1 MMKGRRIATVAALGT
16 STAALAML
24 TGLAGAR
31 ADELSDMRL
40 NQQLLSQRIDQ
51 LAAVGL
57 APDVFSVN
65 TNPAASA
72 PTTAGSFPRS
82 ILIPGTDTSLK
93 VYGEIDEVI
102 DYWMSGGNPNGS
114 PQSTTVGINGQSQT
128 IPVLTNGAGAVGH
141 TILGA
146 SPATPVAVAGTTTLA
161 NAQAHARS
169 DGIFQQSPRQSKL
182 GFETRTPTPLG
193 EARTLMEFDWAGS
206 STFVPGGADPLSS
219 SDNLVPRLKY
229 AYGTLGGFLAGQA
242 TSNFSDPDANAEAL
256 DFGGNAGEPGHVRI
270 PQVRYTV
277 PVPFGFGGSFSVSA
291 ETPET
296 DIYTANGLEA
306 SDAGVI
312 PTATTSCLGPTG
324 IASPGTVSAA
334 APNGTVT
341 CSTTLLTSGVTPLN
355 PAKAAAPDFTMAWYL
370 PQAWGHFDVSAV
382 IRPGLDV
389 TDGKFFAKNYIGYGG
404 HFGMDFKPGW
414 FGWAKDDFT
423 VHFTLGEA
431 LGSYLNSTTNFALVT
446 NYGLPA
452 TSGTNGIGAAATNAQ
467 AGTYGGFNG
476 PTSAA
481 AASMIIVKPTFEMG
495 GEVGYQHWWA
505 DNLRSNIN
513 AGFNAHSGIPIALV
527 GGNQGASINKEIIT
541 AHANL
546 IWNPVSSVDIG
557 LEYMWGQRT
566 VLNNATATENVLISK
581 FAFRF

>member
-1 MMKGRRIATVAALGT
+1 MSIKRKIGTIAALGT

-31 ADELSDMRL
+31 ADELSDLRL

-114 PQSTTVGINGQSQT
+114 PQSTTVGTNGQAQT

-146 SPATPVAVAGTTTLA
+146 SPGIVVAVSGTTTLA

-219 SDNLVPRLKY
+219 SD
-229 AYGTLGGFLAGQA
+229 
-242 TSNFSDPDANAEAL
+242 
-256 DFGGNAGEPGHVRI
+256 
-270 PQVRYTV
+270 
-277 PVPFGFGGSFSVSA
+277 
-291 ETPET
+291 
-296 DIYTANGLEA
+296 
-306 SDAGVI
+306 
-312 PTATTSCLGPTG
+312 
-324 IASPGTVSAA
+324 
-334 APNGTVT
+334 
-341 CSTTLLTSGVTPLN
+341 
-355 PAKAAAPDFTMAWYL
+355 
-370 PQAWGHFDVSAV
+370 
-382 IRPGLDV
+382 
-389 TDGKFFAKNYIGYGG
+389 
-404 HFGMDFKPGW
+404 
-414 FGWAKDDFT
+414 
-423 VHFTLGEA
+423 
-431 LGSYLNSTTNFALVT
+431 
-446 NYGLPA
+446 
-452 TSGTNGIGAAATNAQ
+452 
-467 AGTYGGFNG
+467 
-476 PTSAA
+476 
-481 AASMIIVKPTFEMG
+481 
-495 GEVGYQHWWA
+495 
-505 DNLRSNIN
+505 
-513 AGFNAHSGIPIALV
+513 
-527 GGNQGASINKEIIT
+527 
-541 AHANL
+541 
-546 IWNPVSSVDIG
+546 
-557 LEYMWGQRT
+557 
-566 VLNNATATENVLISK
+566 
-581 FAFRF
+581 